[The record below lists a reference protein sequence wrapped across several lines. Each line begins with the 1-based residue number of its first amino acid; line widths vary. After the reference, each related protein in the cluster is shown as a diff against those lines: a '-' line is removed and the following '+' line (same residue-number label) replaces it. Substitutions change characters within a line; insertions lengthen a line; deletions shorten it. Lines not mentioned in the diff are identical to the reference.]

1 MLGGVMAKKRK
12 QWIIAIA
19 GAEGVGKTTVAE
31 MARDIIGEAAITPM
45 ADPLKNFC
53 FKTLD
58 SLGYEYVEREHFD
71 DHEFKDSEFPEH
83 IPIDDGM
90 IDSFN
95 TIAGIPDDNVDA
107 KLYRKGLIG
116 KYIFTPRDMLLRFG
130 SDYCRNIDADFWV
143 EVWKDTARDWLNM
156 VDVVIMPD
164 MRFKNE
170 EYSLDKFNKHGCN
183 LLFIQIFKRGVDPEK
198 GYVLQCLGDAD
209 EKDRKLRLIVNNHD
223 GKKKLKKR
231 VKELL
236 KNAGVIK

>member
-1 MLGGVMAKKRK
+1 MGKKRE
-12 QWIIAIA
+12 QWIIATA

-58 SLGYEYVEREHFD
+58 SLGYDITRDHFD
-71 DHEFKDSEFPEH
+71 NHSLKDKELSEL
-83 IPIDDGM
+83 ILIYDDM
-90 IDSFN
+90 VDSFN
-95 TIAGIPDDNVDA
+95 TIAGIPDDNADA

-116 KYIFTPRDMLLRFG
+116 KPILTPRDMLLRFG
-130 SDYCRNIDADFWV
+130 SDYCRKIDSDFWV
-143 EVWKDTARDWLNM
+143 EIWKDIARDWLNM

-164 MRFKNE
+164 MRFENE
-170 EYSLDKFNKHGCN
+170 EYALDRFNKHGCN

-198 GYVLQCLGDAD
+198 GYVFQCLADAD
-209 EKDRKLRLIVNNHD
+209 ESDRKQRLIVNNGD

-231 VKELL
+231 VKQLL